1 MAQLP
6 VEAISIPDT
15 STIQT
20 VPGEPA
26 AALPSIR
33 RLMWLRFRRNRLAVI
48 GGIFLFIMYAM
59 AIFADPLAP
68 YAVNTTF
75 DRFVSAPPN
84 GVRLVDAEGNFHLQ
98 PFVYAMEPSLD
109 RQSFRKTFKVN
120 TDEKYPIRFFGH
132 GEPYRLWGLFETDI
146 HLLTVDAPGQIFLLG
161 TDELGRDLFS
171 RVLFGARI
179 SLSVGLLG
187 VVLTLIFGSLVG
199 VTTGYYGGWIDSI
212 FQRLIEVLMAFP
224 QLPLW
229 LGLASIVPPT
239 WSSVQVYFAIS
250 IVLSILNW
258 GALAR
263 QVRGMVYA
271 LRSEDYVTAA
281 RYANCSNWR
290 IIRRH
295 LLPNTFSHILV
306 IATLS
311 IPGMILGETALSF
324 LGLGIRPPMTSWGL
338 LLNEAQNTRVLLQQP
353 WLLTPA
359 IFVIATIISFNFL
372 GDGLRDAADPFTK

>member
-1 MAQLP
+1 MAQSKIG
-6 VEAISIPDT
+6 AISVPDT
-15 STIQT
+15 STVQT
-20 VPGEPA
+20 ATGEQA
-26 AALPSIR
+26 AHLPSIR
-33 RLMWLRFRRNRLAVI
+33 RLMWLRFKRNRLAVI
-48 GGIFLFIMYAM
+48 GGVFLLIMYAM

-68 YAVNTTF
+68 YSVNTTH

-84 GVRLVDAEGNFHLQ
+84 GLRFVDTEGTFHLQ
-98 PFVYAMEPSLD
+98 PFVYGMEPAID
-109 RQSFRKTFKVN
+109 RQTFRKTFKLK
-120 TDEKYPIRFFGH
+120 TDEQYPIHFFGR
-132 GEPYRLWGLFETDI
+132 GEPYQLWGLFATDI
-146 HLLTVDAPGQIFLLG
+146 HLLTVDAPGKILLLG

-179 SLSVGLLG
+179 SLSVGLIG
-187 VVLTLIFGSLVG
+187 VFLTLIFGSLVG
-199 VTTGYYGGWIDSI
+199 VMTGYFGGRIDNV

-229 LGLASIVPPT
+229 LSLASIVPPT
-239 WSSVQVYFAIS
+239 WSSIQVYFAIS

-281 RYANCSNWR
+281 RYTNCSNWR
-290 IIRRH
+290 IIWRH